1 MVYRWRCRHCA
12 YSAWSAARARTAEA
26 AKAHVISHFD
36 QHVRREDFGVAW
48 ECPYCDEQ
56 DRGHDSEQTIAE
68 YKDHLFE
75 HVEPLMEDNVHVADD
90 IDWTGNVLVD
100 TPLESQGADNARIH
114 FLSPG
119 DICIFV
125 TTNPAKRLRLLDE
138 ELSEWPAWTIIITT
152 TDKPL
157 AGIDSIDLSTV
168 PLEVVKLDKGMPL
181 SGLGETISRVL
192 DEQDAVEGKISF
204 EFDILPEIIETFD
217 LQNVFQ
223 FLHLLTS
230 RCERADALSHYY
242 FDPQTTSPSTVNV
255 LDKLFGLRITANGN
269 VFEST
274 P

>member
-12 YSAWSAARARTAEA
+12 YSAWSAARARTAET
-26 AKAHVISHFD
+26 AKSHVVTHFD
-36 QHVRREDFGVAW
+36 TQVRQEDFGVAW
-48 ECPYCDEQ
+48 ECPYCDEA
-56 DRGHDSEQTIAE
+56 DRGHDSERTAE
-68 YKDHLFE
+68 TFKDHVFTHLD
-75 HVEPLMEDNVHVADD
+75 PLMEDSVHVADD
-90 IDWTGNVLVD
+90 VDWTGNVLVD
-100 TPLESQGADNARIH
+100 APLESQGADNARIH

-125 TTNPAKRLRLLDE
+125 TTNPAERLELLAE

-152 TDKPL
+152 TNKPL
-157 AGIDSIDLSTV
+157 ADVEGIDLSTV

-192 DEQDAVEGKISF
+192 DEQEAVEGKISF
-204 EFDILPEIIETFD
+204 EFDILPEIVEVFD

-230 RCERADALSHYY
+230 RCERAAALSHYY

-255 LDKLFGLRITANGN
+255 LDKVFDLRITADGD
-269 VFEST
+269 VFESK